1 MIMKNLIYIIALACL
16 FGCRSYNEGLK
27 TLIFEKET
35 SNSVEP
41 HISHILLNVPE
52 KYIIG
57 DISQIYEMGDKIIVL
72 QSDTSHCGAYI
83 FNKSGQFVAKVGNCG
98 RANGEYLS
106 ADFVTIDG
114 DKIVIFD
121 QSRGY
126 ALRYSSVDY
135 SFIDRQKIFNTIF
148 YAPFDDYNIC
158 DNSETDASK
167 PFSEYQYVM
176 TDKEFNPIKGY
187 VERYFIS
194 GYSSG
199 PNVPMYTIDGE
210 VRAYAQHNP
219 IVYRFGSDGVSPIY
233 KFQLEGLNFPN
244 ASYMQSISAGNKPY
258 YKELKNSGY
267 VSYYSI
273 YESNNGIYLKVIAN
287 NNRYEG
293 YYCKQSDKGLYCS
306 KSDFWN
312 DFTATT
318 YCIGVIDDAFVF
330 PVLIDELKEMDGY
343 EERLSSEYDTVIRN
357 AKSTD
362 VVLTLCK
369 FKL

>member
-1 MIMKNLIYIIALACL
+1 MRLHR
-16 FGCRSYNEGLK
+16 FS
-27 TLIFEKET
+27 
-35 SNSVEP
+35 
-41 HISHILLNVPE
+41 ISPQVFLQ
-52 KYIIG
+52 KYPP
-57 DISQIYEMGDKIIVL
+57 
-72 QSDTSHCGAYI
+72 
-83 FNKSGQFVAKVGNCG
+83 N
-98 RANGEYLS
+98 
-106 ADFVTIDG
+106 
-114 DKIVIFD
+114 
-121 QSRGY
+121 
-126 ALRYSSVDY
+126 
-135 SFIDRQKIFNTIF
+135 
-148 YAPFDDYNIC
+148 YNIC

-187 VERYFIS
+187 VEKFFIS

-362 VVLTLCK
+362 IVLILCK